1 MVIKEV
7 IYDIYINYF
16 NEYKVI
22 KDLLLGIYICFNLN
36 RLWYY
41 YYYIICNLKS

>member
-22 KDLLLGIYICFNLN
+22 KDLLLGIYICFNLID
-36 RLWYY
+36 YD
-41 YYYIICNLKS
+41 IIIII